1 MTISQTFFNDRTA
14 TVEDLS
20 PLAFAGYAHFTAMQI
35 RDHAVKGLDLH
46 LKRLRDASTQLFGTH
61 LPDEQILRYLQNAAT
76 QGPADA
82 SLMCFITSEPGEF
95 MPAPKPLDLN
105 VLIKLMPAAEPP
117 AGPLALDLVD
127 HQRDLPTVKH
137 VGEVAKTHYLR
148 KANAKGFD
156 DAAFRD
162 NSGRIS
168 EATIWNLAFWDG
180 ESVIWPQAGILPGV
194 TMQILSRQLEAL
206 QIPQRT
212 VPVTED
218 MLTDELSAV
227 VMNSWTPGIDVAR
240 IGEHGLASSSRFVEV
255 LHGAYANDVGTALL
269 R

>member
-46 LKRLRDASTQLFGTH
+46 LKRLREASTQLFGTH

-95 MPAPKPLDLN
+95 MPAPGPLDLN

-117 AGPLALDLVD
+117 AGPLALDLVG

-162 NSGRIS
+162 NS
-168 EATIWNLAFWDG
+168 
-180 ESVIWPQAGILPGV
+180 AG
-194 TMQILSRQLEAL
+194 SAK
-206 QIPQRT
+206 QRSGT
-212 VPVTED
+212 
-218 MLTDELSAV
+218 SH
-227 VMNSWTPGIDVAR
+227 S
-240 IGEHGLASSSRFVEV
+240 
-255 LHGAYANDVGTALL
+255 GTANP
-269 R
+269 